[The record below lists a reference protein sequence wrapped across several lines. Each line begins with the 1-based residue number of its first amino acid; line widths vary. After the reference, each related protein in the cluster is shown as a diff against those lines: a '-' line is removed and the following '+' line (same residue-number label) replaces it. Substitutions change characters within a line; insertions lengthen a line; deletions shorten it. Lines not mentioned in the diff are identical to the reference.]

1 MLRLSIVTTEG
12 YDEINSE
19 FVDGVAVEIELE
31 HSLVSLSKWESK
43 HEKPFLS
50 EEKLSNK
57 LLMDYI
63 KMMVIGDDPGEN
75 VWSKLSPGNIQEI
88 QEYINAKMTATWFNE
103 PQATPA
109 AREVV
114 TAEIIYYWMITL
126 GIPFECQHWHLNRL
140 LTLIKVCNYK
150 NAPKKKMGR
159 SEAAIQQRELN
170 RMRRQQLGTTG

>member
-19 FVDGVAVEIELE
+19 FVDGVAVEVELE

-50 EEKLSNK
+50 EEKLSNE

-63 KMMVIGDDPGEN
+63 RMMVLGDDPGEN
-75 VWSKLSPGNIQEI
+75 VWSKMSPGNIQEI
-88 QEYINAKMTATWFNE
+88 QTYINAKMTATWFND
-103 PQATPA
+103 PQTPSP

-114 TAEIIYYWMITL
+114 TAEIIYYWMIAS
-126 GIPFECQHWHLNRL
+126 GIPFECQDWHLNRL
-140 LTLIKVCNYK
+140 LTLIKVCNIK
-150 NAPKKKMGR
+150 NQPKKKMSGAESVAMR
-159 SEAAIQQRELN
+159 AELN
-170 RMRRQQLGTTG
+170 RQRRQASGSSG